1 MKCKLS
7 GLTTGQSVAIL
18 VGCVITAFSFS
29 FFISWC
35 LLHIWNWFAE
45 SAGFDLA
52 IGINWGTVIGLS
64 VILWVLKSIF
74 GKKGN

>member
-1 MKCKLS
+1 MKCKSS
-7 GLTTGQSVAIL
+7 GLTTGQSVVIL
-18 VGCVITAFSFS
+18 AVCVVVAFSFS

-45 SAGFDLA
+45 SAGFDLS
-52 IGINWGTVIGLS
+52 ISINWGTVIGLS

-74 GKKGN
+74 GKKEN